1 MKEVSS
7 NFIKGRSVCEVTRI
21 DSALLRQAVYTTLR
35 LGIFFTLTDMI
46 RQRKPG
52 RGLTTLEKVGCS
64 FAAGG
69 IGSFCG
75 NPFDLCLVRLQSDL
89 TLPPEQRRNYKHV
102 FDALIRIPR
111 EEGITGLWKG
121 ALPTVSRA
129 IALNI
134 GMLVSYEE
142 AKERLTKKFGP
153 GRKTLLLAS
162 AVSGV
167 FTALFSLPFDNV
179 KTKLQ
184 K

>member
-1 MKEVSS
+1 M
-7 NFIKGRSVCEVTRI
+7 IK
-21 DSALLRQAVYTTLR
+21 
-35 LGIFFTLTDMI
+35 
-46 RQRKPG
+46 QRKGGPDAK
-52 RGLTTLEKVGCS
+52 LSTLEKIACS
-64 FAAGG
+64 FTAGG

-89 TLPPEQRRNYKHV
+89 TLPKDQRRNYKNV
-102 FDALIRIPR
+102 FDALVRIPR

-121 ALPTVSRA
+121 AVPTVSRA
-129 IALNI
+129 ISLNI

-142 AKERLTKKFGP
+142 AKERITRLLGP
-153 GRKTLLLAS
+153 GRLTLLMAS

-184 K
+184 KQKALPDGTLPYKGFGNCFKITF